1 MELRK
6 LKLKEQYRS
15 DEDDIVSDFLIP
27 CLNNCI
33 EYDRAVEYVTLSGLT
48 TLSLGF
54 HNSTP
59 NARMILI
66 SGHQFGIK
74 DLNMMTKLFSK
85 NGNSWK
91 NFNPELIRD
100 VKLEQIRRLVN
111 DGNLMLKIGIPSSE
125 DIDGTFSEKV
135 GIFRDANGD
144 SVVFS
149 GTSSVMLARRA
160 KNFETIDVFTS
171 WNDKSRV
178 ETKIKDFEKL
188 WLDETSSVKVYD
200 FEYAERNS
208 LLKYSSEWAVN
219 PN

>member
-1 MELRK
+1 
-6 LKLKEQYRS
+6 
-15 DEDDIVSDFLIP
+15 
-27 CLNNCI
+27 
-33 EYDRAVEYVTLSGLT
+33 
-48 TLSLGF
+48 
-54 HNSTP
+54 
-59 NARMILI
+59 
-66 SGHQFGIK
+66 
-74 DLNMMTKLFSK
+74 MMTKLFSK
-85 NGNSWK
+85 NGNKWK

-100 VKLEQIRRLVN
+100 VKLEQIRRLVS

-149 GTSSVMLARRA
+149 GSSSVMLARKS

-171 WNDKSRV
+171 WNDKTRV

-188 WLDETSSVKVYD
+188 WLDETSSVKTFD
-200 FEYAERNS
+200 FDYAERNN

>member
-59 NARMILI
+59 NARMRLI

-85 NGNSWK
+85 NGNKWK
-91 NFNPELIRD
+91 NFNPELIKD

-125 DIDGTFSEKV
+125 EIDGTFSENV
-135 GIFRDANGD
+135 PSISSELGIPIFNIRFPSLTNLLIC
-144 SVVFS
+144 S
-149 GTSSVMLARRA
+149 
-160 KNFETIDVFTS
+160 NFTS
-171 WNDKSRV
+171 L
-178 ETKIKDFEKL
+178 I
-188 WLDETSSVKVYD
+188 
-200 FEYAERNS
+200 NS
-208 LLKYSSEWAVN
+208 G
-219 PN
+219 